1 MRKKTQVHEDV
12 EYYSLVRGL
21 QAIDKADVCLL
32 VVDASVGVT
41 EQDQKLA
48 ATAAEKGCA
57 IVILLNKWDL
67 IDTDAKRD
75 KVVASLESRM
85 AFATWAPYINISA
98 LTGRACDRVLDA
110 AEKAA
115 DARAITIKTAQLN
128 RVLEQIRESG
138 HSVSQK
144 GRRLKMNYATQTG
157 FKPPVFSIFCNAPDL
172 VDDNFERF
180 MENRIRGA
188 FPLEGTPIRLKF
200 RRKDAGS
207 DNR

>member
-1 MRKKTQVHEDV
+1 MIEHNGRQIRLVDTAGMRKKNLVHEDV

-21 QAIDKADVCLL
+21 AAIDRADVCLL
-32 VVDASVGVT
+32 VIDASVGVT

-115 DARAITIKTAQLN
+115 DAARSPSRRRSSTACSS
-128 RVLEQIRESG
+128 RSA
-138 HSVSQK
+138 S
-144 GRRLKMNYATQTG
+144 
-157 FKPPVFSIFCNAPDL
+157 P
-172 VDDNFERF
+172 
-180 MENRIRGA
+180 
-188 FPLEGTPIRLKF
+188 GT
-200 RRKDAGS
+200 A
-207 DNR
+207 